1 MLQVIKKKRKKEHKL
16 ILIFKVLIVSHK
28 VVLKT
33 CKKIVLEFWLWRSR
47 MNPARIHEDVG
58 LIPGC
63 TQWVS
68 YPALL

>member
-33 CKKIVLEFWLWRSR
+33 CKKIVLEFWLWCSR

-58 LIPGC
+58 LIPGF
-63 TQWVS
+63 TQWVN